1 MPQVGE
7 KAQTQGETL
16 RAARVAFTGKLA
28 SMPRH
33 QAQELVRSASGLP
46 SSTVSRRTSYLV
58 IGMHGWPLADDGS
71 VSTKL
76 KQAERLRARG
86 GRIKIISEL
95 AFLELIGLRRRQPE
109 VRKSYPLTQV
119 AEIVGVE
126 AATIERWEYLGLV
139 RSDRGA
145 YDFQDIVSLQAIAAL
160 VNRGVTPQRIQ
171 RSLAD
176 IASFVP
182 GTDRPLAQLKIVESD
197 SGELLRQVGETLV
210 APDGQQLLNF
220 TPRPSPPQAPASVS
234 ASMPA
239 AAAAPPATADELF
252 DRAVW
257 LEEEEQYAQAAE
269 AYRRTIALEPDRS
282 EAYFNLG
289 NTLRMQGR
297 TEGAAEVYRLAVALD
312 PSNELGWYNL
322 ADVQE
327 EADRYAEA
335 IASLQRAIEISPTFA
350 DAHFNLAS
358 CLEQIGR
365 PDEAGTHWHRYLQLD
380 PSSEWAETAREHLA
394 RASQR

>member
-7 KAQTQGETL
+7 KAQTPQGKTL

-28 SMPRH
+28 SMTRR
-33 QAQELVRSASGLP
+33 QAQEHLRSAGGLP
-46 SSTVSRRTSYLV
+46 SSTVSRRTSHLV

-76 KQAERLRARG
+76 KQAERLRVRG
-86 GRIKIISEL
+86 GRIKIVSEL
-95 AFLELIGLRRRQPE
+95 AFLEMIGLHRRQPD

-126 AATIERWEYLGLV
+126 PPAIERWEYLGLV
-139 RSDRGA
+139 RSDQGA

-210 APDGQQLLNF
+210 APDGQQMIDF
-220 TPRPSPPQAPASVS
+220 TPRPEPASVI
-234 ASMPA
+234 ASTPA
-239 AAAAPPATADELF
+239 TAAAPPPPPPPPERADDLF

-257 LEEEEQYAQAAE
+257 LEEEEQYQQAAN

-297 TEGAAEVYRLAVALD
+297 TEGAEEVYRLAIALD

-327 EADRYAEA
+327 EADRYPEA
-335 IASLQRAIEISPTFA
+335 IAS
-350 DAHFNLAS
+350 
-358 CLEQIGR
+358 
-365 PDEAGTHWHRYLQLD
+365 
-380 PSSEWAETAREHLA
+380 
-394 RASQR
+394 